1 MRGGEDVDKRA
12 SASGWFATL
21 RSRPLRTT
29 VRAPKREANGRERAT
44 APRGYSHAPWVGLRS
59 VARLTDE
66 SCELVPLRLSPMW
79 CPVLHSPEI
88 RRVGGV
94 RRSAFRTCT
103 QERIR
108 HVDNGIGGEVLR
120 APTIHVTQ
128 RPSPTGRRVTV
139 SADARRLS
147 STLTCLTC
155 RVKNLRRVRC
165 RYRAR
170 CVLRRARLSVPV
182 RAIISYLE
190 STTQPRRSST
200 RKLPGYRSMAT
211 SNQYTHARRRVHNR
225 VSSASSRVAR
235 TAATASL
242 KRRDTNLRIA
252 A

>member
-12 SASGWFATL
+12 SASGWLATL

-139 SADARRLS
+139 SAETRRLS
-147 STLTCLTC
+147 STLTPHLSREKPAPCA
-155 RVKNLRRVRC
+155 V
-165 RYRAR
+165 
-170 CVLRRARLSVPV
+170 SVP
-182 RAIISYLE
+182 RALRAAAGPTLCACACYYFLFGIHY
-190 STTQPRRSST
+190 
-200 RKLPGYRSMAT
+200 
-211 SNQYTHARRRVHNR
+211 
-225 VSSASSRVAR
+225 SA
-235 TAATASL
+235 AA
-242 KRRDTNLRIA
+242 
-252 A
+252 